1 VSIHSKIFE
10 GRVAQRHQ
18 LIWKGI
24 LRHDDQ
30 SAEVRVRNIS
40 QGGAMIESHTSVPVA
55 TELLLELGES
65 VSISATVEWALG
77 NQLGLRFKTP
87 FDMSLLAQS
96 RPVLAT
102 SGWEPPSYLALG
114 AAMSMYEKR
123 WTRRSPSKLR
133 DERQGFIK
141 R

>member
-1 VSIHSKIFE
+1 MSIHSKIFE

-18 LIWKGI
+18 LIWKAV

-30 SAEVRVRNIS
+30 STDVRIRNIS
-40 QGGAMIESHTSVPVA
+40 PAGAMIESPTSVPVA

-77 NQLGLRFKTP
+77 DQVGLRFHTP
-87 FDMSLLAQS
+87 FDLSLLKRA
-96 RPVLAT
+96 RPALAT
-102 SGWEPPSYLALG
+102 SGWEPPAYLAHG
-114 AAMSMYEKR
+114 AGLSVYEKR
-123 WTRRSPSKLR
+123 WTRRSP
-133 DERQGFIK
+133 IK